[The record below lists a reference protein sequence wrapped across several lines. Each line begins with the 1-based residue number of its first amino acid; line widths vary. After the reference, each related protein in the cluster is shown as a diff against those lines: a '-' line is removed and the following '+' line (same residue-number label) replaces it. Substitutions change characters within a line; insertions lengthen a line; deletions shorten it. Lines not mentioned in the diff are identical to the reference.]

1 MELQFSF
8 LLLEFSLILSV
19 FLFQESAGFGF
30 PSSVASMPD
39 LRLFGAR
46 HRILHFLSASKPR
59 KLNIYSN
66 AYAPSPSYPSKKGV
80 HGYTSSSSN
89 SAHKNH
95 HFRKRVHH
103 IAPEPYHEP
112 HRAHY
117 SRKGHVFAPSA
128 SPLSSSKRS
137 ITKGPL
143 PLPAIPSNHL
153 HGPSLSPTVSPMI
166 SPMVSNMNTLPPL
179 PSMALPPP
187 PPNQGCGSVKCSEP
201 LTYTPAGS
209 SCACVWPVEVRL
221 RFSISLYTFFS
232 LVSELAE
239 EIAAGIPLN
248 RSQVRIM
255 GADAADHQQEKTTV
269 LINLVPLDETF
280 KAASA
285 FSIYKKFWNRELSIK
300 SSKFGVYEVLY
311 IRYPGLPPSPPAW
324 PSDPATIDIHPYP
337 GDMNNDGPLKPIG
350 VDVPRRRKSE
360 SNKNVTAIIVLSS
373 VTAFVVIVGFILLFL
388 TKWRRNIFPS
398 RQGDQQGLIPSD
410 GKSSGGGQLLTTE
423 RSRANS
429 ASMSFSSSLIAYTGS
444 AKVFSIQEIERATDH
459 FNASRILGEGGFGL
473 VYGGILEDGREVA
486 MKVLKR
492 DDKQGSREFLAEVEM
507 LGRLHHRNLVKLIG
521 ICAED
526 HCRCLVYEL
535 VPNGS
540 VESHLHGADKETAP
554 LDWCARMKIALG
566 AARGLAYLHEDS
578 SPRVI
583 HRDFKA
589 SNILLE
595 HDYTPKVSDFGLARA
610 AMDGSKHI
618 STHVMGTF
626 GYLAPEYAMT
636 GHLLVKSDVYS
647 YGVVLLELLT
657 GRKPVD
663 LSQPP
668 GQENLVAWAR
678 PLLATR
684 EGLETIIDPS
694 LKSNEPLDNL
704 AKVAAIASMCVQPE
718 VSHRPFMGEVVQAL
732 KLVCNEFEET
742 REPVSRS
749 FSHDDFSVNAESSKR
764 SRLSNENVDDLERG
778 ELRFEQ
784 NVAFSV
790 VDLNRASVGYEGKE
804 SESFR
809 RQFNSAPLKT
819 ERKRKF

>member
-8 LLLEFSLILSV
+8 LLLEFSLILSG

-46 HRILHFLSASKPR
+46 HRILHFLIASKPR
-59 KLNIYSN
+59 KLNIPSN

-103 IAPEPYHEP
+103 IAPETYHEP

-117 SRKGHVFAPSA
+117 SRKGHAFAPSA

-166 SPMVSNMNTLPPL
+166 SPMVSNMNTLQPL

-209 SCACVWPVEVRL
+209 SCACVSPVEVRL
-221 RFSISLYTFFS
+221 RSNISLF
-232 LVSELAE
+232 AE

-255 GADAADHQQEKTTV
+255 GADAADHQLEKTTV

-311 IRYPGLPPSPPAW
+311 IHYPGLPPSPPAW

-350 VDVPRRRKSE
+350 VDVSRRRKSE
-360 SNKNVTAIIVLSS
+360 SNKNVTAIIVLPS
-373 VTAFVVIVGFILLFL
+373 VTAFVVIMGFILPFL
-388 TKWRRNIFPS
+388 TKWRRSIFPS

-410 GKSSGGGQLLTTE
+410 GKSS
-423 RSRANS
+423 
-429 ASMSFSSSLIAYTGS
+429 AYTGS
-444 AKVFSIQEIERATDH
+444 AKVFSIEEIERATDN

-540 VESHLHGADKETAP
+540 VEADKETTP

-618 STHVMGTF
+618 STHVMGTVTTF
-626 GYLAPEYAMT
+626 SSRVNVHSHHKGYLAPEYAMT
-636 GHLLVKSDVYS
+636 GHLLVKSDVNSYS
-647 YGVVLLELLT
+647 IVLLEVLT
-657 GRKPVD
+657 GRKPVA

-684 EGLETIIDPS
+684 EGLETIIDPKVGDPTDPS

-749 FSHDDFSVNAESSKR
+749 FSHDEFSVNAESSKH
-764 SRLSNENVDDLERG
+764 SRISNENVDDLERG
-778 ELRFEQ
+778 ESRMKSKILAASPG
-784 NVAFSV
+784 NV
-790 VDLNRASVGYEGKE
+790 
-804 SESFR
+804 
-809 RQFNSAPLKT
+809 Q
-819 ERKRKF
+819 RKHE